1 MIVFDDNITEGIE
14 NLTVVLTLSEY
25 SLCLGVRLRQN
36 SSAANINI
44 EDNGESVTTCTVIV
58 LLD

>member
-1 MIVFDDNITEGIE
+1 MIVFDDNITEGTE
-14 NLTVVLTLSEY
+14 NFTAVLILSEY
-25 SLCLGVRLRQN
+25 SLCLGVRLKQN
-36 SSAANINI
+36 SSDAYINI